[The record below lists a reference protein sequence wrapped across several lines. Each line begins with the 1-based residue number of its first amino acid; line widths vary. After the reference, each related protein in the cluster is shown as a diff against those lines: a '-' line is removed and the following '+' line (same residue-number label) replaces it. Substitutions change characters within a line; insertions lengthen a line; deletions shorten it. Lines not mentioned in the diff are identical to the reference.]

1 MARRNAVDGFVPRRS
16 PGVVGGD
23 YIKARQAAPAASSD
37 GLVRREIARTPAQP
51 VRGHE
56 GLAPAVA
63 AHQPAQQQHGL
74 VRTDIDDS
82 LRDID
87 TPPVEQPKSR
97 FRKKARNQKQL
108 KQRRR
113 MSLRKRI
120 IMWVIIALVVIGA
133 GVAGYLVFK
142 GGNAAQT
149 VFKGNLLGLVQH
161 KALQQ
166 DEGGRTNILILGT
179 SEDDPGHQGAYLTDS
194 IMILSVNQ
202 EKKDAYMVSVPRDLE
217 VKYGMAC
224 NAGYAGKI
232 NEYFN
237 CVNGDYESEDA
248 EVERQT
254 ETRKFI
260 GDIYGMDIQYSAHVN
275 YSVMRDLVNAV
286 GNITV
291 NIEGSGGAPG
301 ILDSNFDWKCR
312 GGNAYASKATMIK
325 NCPPSGHYIDYENGP
340 AVLDAEHALYLAQA
354 RGDAAPTY
362 GLGNSN
368 FDREQNQQK
377 IMLAIRDKALSA
389 GTLTNV
395 AKVSKLIDAF
405 GDNLRTN
412 FDMSEVR
419 TLMDLAND
427 IKDDSIERINLL
439 DSGIMTGAAQ
449 PTAGKYNFTQLKA
462 FIQKTIYATG
472 MTKEDAHMMV
482 MNASGIEGLAGSE
495 STKLTQLGFTVDSV
509 GNASKAT
516 YKVTTIYQVNGES
529 KPLTSAKLES
539 LYGVKPQ
546 LVTSIPDMTIG
557 KDTDFVI
564 ILQGPS
570 ADVSSDTSSAQ

>member
-16 PGVVGGD
+16 PRAVGGD
-23 YIKARQAAPAASSD
+23 YIQGRQAMPQVD
-37 GLVRREIARTPAQP
+37 GLTRREAPQQAEHTAH
-51 VRGHE
+51 GHE
-56 GLAPAVA
+56 GLAPV
-63 AHQPAQQQHGL
+63 AQQQPRSAQGL

-82 LRDID
+82 LRSID
-87 TPPVEQPKSR
+87 TPPEQPKKLS
-97 FRKKARNQKQL
+97 RKKRAKQQL

-113 MSLRKRI
+113 MKRRTKI
-120 IMWVIIALVVIGA
+120 IIWVIVALVTIA
-133 GVAGYLVFK
+133 AAVAGYLVFK

-149 VFKGNLLGLVQH
+149 VFKGNILGLVQH
-161 KALQQ
+161 KPLKQ
-166 DEGGRTNILILGT
+166 DAAGRTNILVLGT

-202 EKKDAYMVSVPRDLE
+202 KEKNAYMVSVPRDLE
-217 VKYGMAC
+217 VQYGMAC

-237 CVNGDYESEDA
+237 CVNGDWESEAA

-260 GDIYGMDIQYSAHVN
+260 GDVYGMEIQYSAHVN

-286 GNITV
+286 GTITV

-301 ILDSNFDWKCR
+301 VLDSNFDWKCR
-312 GGNAYASKATMIK
+312 GGDAYASRATMIK
-325 NCPPSGHYIDYENGP
+325 NCPPSGHYIDYKNGP
-340 AVLDAEHALYLAQA
+340 VTLDAEHALYLAQA

-377 IMLAIRDKALSA
+377 IMLAIRDKAMSA

-395 AKVSKLIDAF
+395 TKVSKLIDAF

-419 TLMDLAND
+419 TLMDLA
-427 IKDDSIERINLL
+427 KDMPTDSIERINLL
-439 DSGIMTGAAQ
+439 DSGIMNGNAQ
-449 PTAGKYNFTQLKA
+449 PVAGKYNFTQLRE
-462 FIQKTIYATG
+462 FIKKTIYSTG
-472 MTKEDAHMMV
+472 MTKEDAHMV
-482 MNASGIEGLAGSE
+482 VLNASGVEGLAGSE
-495 STKLTQLGFTVDSV
+495 SDKLKEAGFTVDSV
-509 GNASKAT
+509 GNAPKGDFS
-516 YKVTTIYQVNGES
+516 VTTIYKVTGDAM
-529 KPLTSAKLES
+529 PLTDSYVQKM
-539 LYGVKPQ
+539 YGVKPQ
-546 LVTSIPDMTIG
+546 LVTSVPGVTLAET
-557 KDTDFVI
+557 TDYVI
-564 ILQGPS
+564 VLNGPS
-570 ADVSSDTSSAQ
+570 AVVADDSNAVR

>member
-16 PGVVGGD
+16 PRVVGGD
-23 YIKARQAAPAASSD
+23 YIQGRPVAPSTD
-37 GLVRREIARTPAQP
+37 GLVRREVAHTPTQP
-51 VRGHE
+51 TRGHE
-56 GLAPAVA
+56 GLAPVA
-63 AHQPAQQQHGL
+63 HTAPVETQGL
-74 VRTDIDDS
+74 VRSDIDDS

-87 TPPVEQPKSR
+87 VQPEAP
-97 FRKKARNQKQL
+97 KKVKKQRRHKQL
-108 KQRRR
+108 KQRGKK
-113 MSLRKRI
+113 SLRKRI
-120 IMWVIIALVVIGA
+120 IIWSIIALVVIVGGIGA
-133 GVAGYLVFK
+133 YLVFK
-142 GGNAAQT
+142 GSSAANT

-161 KALQQ
+161 KDLQQ
-166 DEGGRTNILILGT
+166 DSAGRTNILILGT

-202 EKKDAYMVSVPRDLE
+202 NKKDAYMVSVPRDLE

-237 CVNGDYESEDA
+237 CVNGDYDSESA
-248 EVERQT
+248 ETERQT

-260 GDIYGMDIQYSAHVN
+260 GGIYGLDIQYSAHVN

-301 ILDSNFDWKCR
+301 VLDSNFDWKCR
-312 GGNAYASKATMIK
+312 GGKSYASRATMIK
-325 NCPPSGHYIDYENGP
+325 NCPPSGHYIDYPNGP

-354 RGDAAPTY
+354 RGDAGPTY

-377 IMLAIRDKALSA
+377 IMLAIRDKAMSA

-395 AKVSKLIDAF
+395 SKVSKLIDAF

-412 FDMSEVR
+412 FDTSEVQ
-419 TLMDLAND
+419 TLMGLAKD
-427 IKDDSIERINLL
+427 IPGESIQRINLL
-439 DSGIMTGAAQ
+439 DSKIMTGNAQ
-449 PTAGKYNFTQLKA
+449 PVEGKYNFTALRA

-472 MTKEDAHMMV
+472 MTKEDAHMIV
-482 MNASGIEGLAGSE
+482 LNASGIEGLAGSE

-509 GNASKAT
+509 GNAPKGT
-516 YKVTTIYQVNGES
+516 YKTAIIYQVTGD
-529 KPLTSAKLES
+529 KLPLTSAKLAS
-539 LYGVKPQ
+539 MYGVSPQ
-546 LVTSIPDMTIG
+546 LVTSIPGVTIG
-557 KDTDFVI
+557 EGTDFVI
-564 ILQGPS
+564 ILQAPS
-570 ADVSSDTSSAQ
+570 VDVEPTESTAN